1 MGKLQITNNVK
12 KLLVDISKER
22 EAVTSVES
30 SFRDPLRMY
39 QATTVANNKLARAA
53 ALIEQAEAVLSS
65 TPELLDGIPLKLYQL
80 ICRLEVDEPGYYE
93 IDRLVKTI
101 GAPDSYRRI
110 DNLVAKIL
118 KPCQQMFDANMQRSF
133 DFDVMKEDMERKK
146 SKVTGILITPKLCNY
161 GLAPDVVTSYLQT
174 KIRAGK
180 EEQEQKNIDDSQDTI
195 ERFCLLPEAIS
206 LWESCRSSAES
217 PSIYSP
223 VSYLLKIIKNCLDE
237 ADTKKE
243 K

>member
-12 KLLVDISKER
+12 KLLADISKER
-22 EAVTSVES
+22 EAVAIVGS
-30 SFRDPLRMY
+30 SFSDPLRMY
-39 QATTVANNKLARAA
+39 QATTEAYNKLIRAT
-53 ALIEQAEAVLSS
+53 ALIRQAEAVLSS
-65 TPELLDGIPLKLYQL
+65 TPELIDGIPLKLYQL
-80 ICRLEVDEPGYYE
+80 ICRSEVDEPGYYE
-93 IDRLVKTI
+93 IDRFVNTI

-161 GLAPDVVTSYLQT
+161 
-174 KIRAGK
+174 
-180 EEQEQKNIDDSQDTI
+180 
-195 ERFCLLPEAIS
+195 RFCLLPDAIS
-206 LWESCRSSAES
+206 LWDGCRSSAES

-223 VSYLLKIIKNCLDE
+223 VSYLLKILKNCLDE

>member
-12 KLLVDISKER
+12 KLLADISKER
-22 EAVTSVES
+22 EAVAIVGS
-30 SFRDPLRMY
+30 SFSDPLRMY
-39 QATTVANNKLARAA
+39 QATTEAYNKLVRAT
-53 ALIEQAEAVLSS
+53 ALIRQAEAVLSS
-65 TPELLDGIPLKLYQL
+65 TPELIDGIPLKLYQL
-80 ICRLEVDEPGYYE
+80 ICRSEVDEPGYYE
-93 IDRLVKTI
+93 IDRLVNSI

-180 EEQEQKNIDDSQDTI
+180 EEQEQKYIEDSIDTI
-195 ERFCLLPEAIS
+195 EKFCLLPDAIS
-206 LWESCRSSAES
+206 LWESCRSSAEF

-237 ADTKKE
+237 EEAKKE